1 MNRQLG
7 IDDRFFAMG
16 DSLVLT
22 VLGQLAFMPTLV
34 LAAKICPPGLE
45 ATLFAGL
52 MSVFNAGGV
61 ASGALGAGL
70 TEYLGVTSTNFD
82 NLALLVTLCNLSSLM
97 PLPFLFLLNEVTD
110 QPSNNEAGTD
120 EVHGGFIVEEASQL
134 DSVVG
139 KDKRQ

>member
-52 MSVFNAGGV
+52 MRCADMATIFGSCYWA
-61 ASGALGAGL
+61 
-70 TEYLGVTSTNFD
+70 
-82 NLALLVTLCNLSSLM
+82 
-97 PLPFLFLLNEVTD
+97 
-110 QPSNNEAGTD
+110 
-120 EVHGGFIVEEASQL
+120 
-134 DSVVG
+134 
-139 KDKRQ
+139 